1 MSKIVR
7 QITGDFDHFLDHI
20 NQGILGGSISATFED
35 GHDFQDGETRVALRV
50 YERYSWLGGNRV
62 SLSVVLTGIG
72 RQLSLCAIASG
83 GSQAMFFKINRFG
96 EDSFLGKLEKLAD
109 DYTGL

>member
-1 MSKIVR
+1 MAKIVR

-35 GHDFQDGETRVALRV
+35 SHDWQEGGSRVAFRV

-62 SLSVVLTGIG
+62 SLSVTLTGVG
-72 RQLSLCAIASG
+72 RQLSLCAITSG

-96 EDSFLGKLEKLAD
+96 EDSFLGKLETLLD
-109 DYTGL
+109 SYTGL